1 MIFACLHPVQT
12 NRIGVEDI
20 NEGQSANSLKIQFCV
35 GKVHSRCVR
44 CQPGYFIIKPKTLNM
59 NNFVCDCC
67 SSIWPMHDQMI
78 DRQ

>member
-35 GKVHSRCVR
+35 GEGAFSCVR
-44 CQPGYFIIKPKTLNM
+44 CQTGYFIIKPKDFDMKILYVIVALPSGQCMT
-59 NNFVCDCC
+59 
-67 SSIWPMHDQMI
+67 
-78 DRQ
+78 R